1 MPGAGRGAARAI
13 VPAAFLPRPMRLA
26 PLLVLLAA
34 APVFAQPL
42 PGTCR
47 LGVDEDS
54 LTAGDVRAVVFNTGS
69 LFFGNTT
76 TAGDGYIVPKG
87 TGRSPVFAA
96 GLWIGGTVRG
106 ELRLA
111 AATYAGYNFWSGPL
125 GADARPA
132 DPSDCSPYDR
142 IYTVSRGD
150 ISDYYATGRAA
161 DDLRDWPWRLGA
173 PVLDGDGIADNYS
186 LAGGDQPA
194 IRGDQTAWWLMNDVG
209 GPHAINATPPLGVEV
224 RVEAFA
230 LARRPL
236 AQTTFYRYTFTN
248 RTAEAVDS
256 VYVSLFVD
264 PDLGSSVDEYT
275 GTDTTNGMGYTY
287 NADNADAVYGIPPAI
302 GFQVVEAPVRYAS
315 GRDADEAAGEAGER
329 LGMTSSM
336 LFFSTAGP
344 SGDPATG
351 IGRYFFMKGR
361 YADGSVMRESGNGYE
376 QTHGNV
382 TTFMFAGDPVTNRA
396 WNEPNPGVGLPP
408 IQPGDHRILVSTGPF
423 RLGPGQSET
432 VTFAVPFAQ
441 GTSNLNSVTRLR
453 GLAAAVRAVTRAGAF
468 EPVAVERP
476 DDGAPTDLVRLSAP
490 SPSPFTVRTVV
501 RYEAPAG
508 TLLRATLHDVL
519 GRRVAVVH
527 DGPTTTT
534 AGEIAV
540 DGRGLAPGTY
550 LLRVRVPA
558 GERVVTLVRTR

>member
-1 MPGAGRGAARAI
+1 
-13 VPAAFLPRPMRLA
+13 MRLA

-42 PGTCR
+42 PGACR

-54 LTAGDVRAVVFNTGS
+54 LTAGDVRAVVFNTGA

-111 AATYAGYNFWSGPL
+111 AATYAGYNFWPGPL

-142 IYTVSRGD
+142 IYSVSRAD
-150 ISDYYATGRAA
+150 VAAYYATGRATA
-161 DDLRDWPWRLGA
+161 DLQDWPWRLGA
-173 PVLDGDGIADNYS
+173 PVLDGDGVADNYD
-186 LAGGDQPA
+186 LAAGDQPA
-194 IRGDQTAWWLMNDVG
+194 VRGDQTAWWLMNDVG
-209 GPHAINATPPLGVEV
+209 GPHTVNATPPLGVEV

-230 LARRPL
+230 FARRPL
-236 AQTTFYRYTFTN
+236 SQTTFYRYTFTN
-248 RTAEAVDS
+248 RTADAVDS
-256 VYVSLFVD
+256 VYVSLFAD
-264 PDLGSSVDEYT
+264 PDLGGAVDDYT

-287 NADNADAVYGIPPAI
+287 NADNSDDAYGIPPAV
-302 GFQVVEAPVRYAS
+302 GFQVVEAPVGYAN
-315 GRDADEAAGEAGER
+315 GRDDDRDGTVDEAGER
-329 LGMTSSM
+329 LGMTSRMS
-336 LFFSTAGP
+336 FVSSPGP
-344 SGDPATG
+344 TGDPVTG
-351 IGRYFFMKGR
+351 QARYNFMQGLWG
-361 YADGSVMRESGNGYE
+361 DGTVIRESGYGYE
-376 QTHGNV
+376 QIQGNV
-382 TTFMFAGDPVTNRA
+382 TTFLFAGDPVTNRA
-396 WNEPNPGVGLPP
+396 WTEGNPGPGLPP
-408 IQPGDHRILVSTGPF
+408 IQPNDRRLLVSTGPF

-441 GTSNLNSVTRLR
+441 GTSHLDSVTRLR
-453 GLAAAVRAVTRAGAF
+453 GLAAAIRAVTRAGAF

-490 SPSPFTVRTVV
+490 SPSPFTARTAV
-501 RYEAPAG
+501 RYGAPAG
-508 TLLRATLHDVL
+508 TDLRATLHDVL

-527 DGPTTTT
+527 DGPTATA
-534 AGEIAV
+534 AGEIVV

-558 GERVVTLVRTR
+558 GERVVSLVRAR

>member
-1 MPGAGRGAARAI
+1 
-13 VPAAFLPRPMRLA
+13 MRLA

-42 PGTCR
+42 PGACR

-111 AATYAGYNFWSGPL
+111 AATYAGYNFWPGPL

-132 DPSDCSPYDR
+132 DPADCSPYDR

-150 ISDYYATGRAA
+150 ISDYYATGRPT
-161 DDLRDWPWRLGA
+161 DDLRDWPAHLGA
-173 PVLDGDGIADNYS
+173 PVLDGDGDPANYS

-194 IRGDQTAWWLMNDVG
+194 VRGDQTAWWLMNDVG
-209 GPHAINATPPLGVEV
+209 GPHTANQTPPLGVEA

-230 LARRPL
+230 LARPPL
-236 AQTTFYRYTFTN
+236 SQTTFYRYTFTN
-248 RTAEAVDS
+248 RTADPIDS
-256 VYVSLFVD
+256 VYAGIFTD
-264 PDLGSSVDEYT
+264 ADLGGAADDYFGSDKTS
-275 GTDTTNGMGYTY
+275 GMAYMY
-287 NADNADAVYGIPPAI
+287 NWDNADEVYGVPPAV
-302 GFQVVEAPVRYAS
+302 GVQVASGPVRLPN
-315 GRDADEAAGEAGER
+315 GRDGAVNKPGER
-329 LGMTSSM
+329 LGMTAA
-336 LFFSTAGP
+336 STL
-344 SGDPATG
+344 SGSGATDDPGSASG
-351 IGRYFFMKGR
+351 IYNRLRGLWN
-361 YADGSVMRESGNGYE
+361 DGSVIRE
-376 QTHGNV
+376 HGDGHEETQGVV
-382 TTFMFAGDPVTNRA
+382 TTFAYPGNPAVRA
-396 WNEPNPGVGLPP
+396 FWSMYNLGPGLPEYS
-408 IQPGDHRILVSTGPF
+408 PGDNRFIVSTGPF

-441 GTSNLNSVTRLR
+441 GTSHLDSVTRLR
-453 GLAAAVRAVTRAGAF
+453 GLAVAIRAVTRAGAF

-527 DGPTTTT
+527 DGPTATA

-558 GERVVTLVRTR
+558 GERVVTLVRAR